1 MARRR
6 EANSNM
12 ASQLLAV
19 QMIPR
24 LGVPGLAAVPREKLA
39 SHHDLLRLMFHHQH
53 YNMQGFQGTASACCK
68 IDSKTKRA
76 RCRDNTDL
84 MVSWSDSRAGCIEAG
99 SPCLLAK
106 VKHNWEEAHLPIKD
120 RDNDILRVLSKIK
133 DDFDR
138 KSKHGVPEA
147 YLESLKNQTVNL
159 APADWERRIRA
170 DPLTSAA
177 QHLAKINLMKDY
189 LSSEGTRFVL
199 LLKITKKL
207 QV

>member
-1 MARRR
+1 
-6 EANSNM
+6 
-12 ASQLLAV
+12 
-19 QMIPR
+19 
-24 LGVPGLAAVPREKLA
+24 
-39 SHHDLLRLMFHHQH
+39 
-53 YNMQGFQGTASACCK
+53 MQGFQGTASACCK

-207 QV
+207 LV